1 MITSIHGSR
10 CLLPFRS
17 VHRHAALITVLKAVS
32 YFRPSSISLILC
44 RGHVGKHMSM
54 ACSVSD
60 SECFFMAF
68 NIFFKVKM
76 LWHLW
81 RYCTDVISSLPMS
94 LMMSRTGITLDFC
107 GLDSRGF
114 QQSFPWVEALQCHLL
129 NSGKCSSREPAVLDR
144 CINLLNS
151 SCF

>member
-1 MITSIHGSR
+1 MIASIHGSR

-17 VHRHAALITVLKAVS
+17 VHLHAALNTVLKAVA
-32 YFRPSSISLILC
+32 YFGPSSISLILC
-44 RGHVGKHMSM
+44 RRHVGHHTPM

-60 SECFFMAF
+60 TF
-68 NIFFKVKM
+68 NIFVKVKM

-81 RYCTDVISSLPMS
+81 QYCTDVISSLPMS
-94 LMMSRTGITLDFC
+94 LIVSRTGITLDFC
-107 GLDSRGF
+107 GLYFCGF
-114 QQSFPWVEALQCHLL
+114 QQRFPWVQALRCHFLL
-129 NSGKCSSREPAVLDR
+129 NSGKSSPREPAVLVR

>member
-1 MITSIHGSR
+1 M
-10 CLLPFRS
+10 L
-17 VHRHAALITVLKAVS
+17 AAFQI
-32 YFRPSSISLILC
+32 SSSACSSEYCTKGCLILSSFKYFLDLVQRTC
-44 RGHVGKHMSM
+44 RESYVHGMLSSRYRM
-54 ACSVSD
+54 
-60 SECFFMAF
+60 FFMAF

-76 LWHLW
+76 LWHLR
-81 RYCTDVISSLPMS
+81 RYCTDVISSLTMS

-114 QQSFPWVEALQCHLL
+114 QQSFPWVEVLQCHLL